1 MVVEMAKFEE
11 GATLVVETEKI
22 LDFEGCLGFVS
33 FGQLVLELCNS
44 AAFIQMNTIDMAID
58 KTSPMVW
65 QESSACN

>member
-11 GATLVVETEKI
+11 GATLVVETEKR
-22 LDFEGCLGFVS
+22 LDLDCLGFVS